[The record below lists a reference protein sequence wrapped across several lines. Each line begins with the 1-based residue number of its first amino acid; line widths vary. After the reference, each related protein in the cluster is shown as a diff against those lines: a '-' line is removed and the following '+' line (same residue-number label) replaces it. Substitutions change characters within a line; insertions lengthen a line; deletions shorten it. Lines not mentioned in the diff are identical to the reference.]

1 MPKFVVYVLVGCVS
15 ATIDLVSLWLLI
27 GLHMKQ
33 WLAVTL
39 AFMAGFVFN
48 AWAHSLFTF
57 KAPLTKHT
65 GTRFAAVVG
74 VNYLLTLLIIETLT
88 AFSLS
93 LIAAKVLALPIIAA
107 SGFLLSKYWAF
118 KLHSEELS

>member
-15 ATIDLVSLWLLI
+15 ATIDLISLWVLI
-27 GLHMKQ
+27 GLNTPQ
-33 WLAVTL
+33 WLAVAL
-39 AFMAGFVFN
+39 AFIAGFVFN
-48 AWAHSLFTF
+48 AWAHALFTF
-57 KAPLTKHT
+57 EASLNHQT

-74 VNYLLTLLIIETLT
+74 INYLLTLLIIETLT

-118 KLHSEELS
+118 KLHSQELS

>member
-1 MPKFVVYVLVGCVS
+1 MHKFVVYVLVGCVS

-27 GLHMKQ
+27 GLNMKQ

-48 AWAHSLFTF
+48 AWAHALFTF
-57 KAPLTKHT
+57 ESPLTQQI
-65 GTRFAAVVG
+65 GIRFTAVVG

-93 LIAAKVLALPIIAA
+93 LIAAKVVALPIIAA
-107 SGFLLSKYWAF
+107 SGFLLSKHWAF
-118 KLHSEELS
+118 RVHSQD

>member
-27 GLHMKQ
+27 GLNMKQ

-39 AFMAGFVFN
+39 AFVAGFVFN

-57 KAPLTKHT
+57 KSPLTKHT

-74 VNYLLTLLIIETLT
+74 VNYLLTLLIIETLK

-93 LIAAKVLALPIIAA
+93 LIAAKVVALPIIAA
-107 SGFLLSKYWAF
+107 TGFLLSKHWAF
-118 KLHSEELS
+118 KVHLKE

>member
-27 GLHMKQ
+27 GLKTPQ

-39 AFMAGFVFN
+39 AFIAGFVFN
-48 AWAHSLFTF
+48 AWAHALFTF
-57 KAPLTKHT
+57 EALLTQQT
-65 GTRFAAVVG
+65 GIRFTAVVG
-74 VNYLLTLLIIETLT
+74 VNYLLTLLIIEVLT

-93 LIAAKVLALPIIAA
+93 LIAAKVVALPIIAA
-107 SGFLLSKYWAF
+107 SGFLLSKHWAF
-118 KLHSEELS
+118 KAHPQE

>member
-15 ATIDLVSLWLLI
+15 STIDLVSLWFLI
-27 GLHMKQ
+27 GLNTPQ

-39 AFMAGFVFN
+39 AFMAGFVLN
-48 AWAHSLFTF
+48 AWGHALFTF
-57 KAPLTKHT
+57 EAPLTKHT

-74 VNYLLTLLIIETLT
+74 INYLLTLLIIETLK

-118 KLHSEELS
+118 KLQSQELS